1 MKFSDEILTA
11 YADGELGEPA
21 RTQIERAIRLD
32 PALAARVA
40 QHKAMRSRV
49 SHAFASIVNEAI
61 PPRPQP
67 GVGSG
72 KVVHLNA
79 VRAARQQQQQQ
90 QQARERPRW
99 SWRQGVAIAAA
110 LVAGLAAGALGL
122 RAFDDGGR
130 ILAVSGTNGALVAQG
145 TLAGALS
152 RQLASGGPSGSR
164 VRIGASFLAKDGNYC
179 RSFAVGATAGLACM
193 DGGQWRVPVLEQA
206 SAGEPESYRQA
217 TTEIPNAVLGAI
229 DQRIA
234 GAALSADDERAARE
248 RGWKR

>member
-99 SWRQGVAIAAA
+99 SWQQWTAIAAA
-110 LVAGLAAGALGL
+110 VVFGLLVGALGYWRL
-122 RAFDDGGR
+122 AGSGR
-130 ILAVSGTNGALVAQG
+130 ILAVSADGALVAQG
-145 TLAGALS
+145 ALADALS
-152 RQLASGGPSGSR
+152 RQLASGGASGSG

-179 RSFAVGATAGLACM
+179 RSFAMGTSAGLGCM
-193 DGGQWRVPVLEQA
+193 AGGQWRVPVLQEG
-206 SAGEPESYRQA
+206 SAGQADAWRQA
-217 TTEIPNAVLGAI
+217 TSEIPDAVLGEI
-229 DQRIA
+229 DRRIT
-234 GAALSADDERAARE
+234 GAALDVDAERMARQ